1 MKKFLIFLISVIF
14 LLTLTVSAK
23 SYFKKGGKYLTPQI
37 GLNSY
42 AVPFGVSYGMGITDN
57 IEVGGTVMAYF
68 WSDAWYSYSVITP
81 SLDVLYHFTKL
92 KLQSFDLFAGA
103 TLGYSIV
110 SWSSDHHDNGGSYG
124 SSLFLSPNIGA
135 RYYFNKKFAIS
146 LRAFFSA
153 VGDLTGVGALLGLTI
168 IM

>member
-1 MKKFLIFLISVIF
+1 MKKFLIVLISLIF

-23 SYFKKGGKYLTPQI
+23 TYFKKGGKYLTPQL

-68 WSDAWYSYSVITP
+68 WGDDWYSYSVITP

-92 KLQSFDLFAGA
+92 DIQSFDLFAGV

-110 SWSSDHHDNGGSYG
+110 SWSSDYYDYGGSYG
-124 SSLFLSPNIGA
+124 SSLYLSPNIGA
-135 RYYFNKKFAIS
+135 RYYFNEKFAVS
-146 LRAFFSA
+146 LRAYFSA
-153 VGDLTGVGALLGLTI
+153 VGDLSGGGGLLGLTI

>member
-1 MKKFLIFLISVIF
+1 MKKFLIILISLIF
-14 LLTLTVSAK
+14 LLTLTVNAGT
-23 SYFKKGGKYLTPQI
+23 YFKKGGKYLTPQL

-81 SLDVLYHFTKL
+81 SLDVLYHFTSL
-92 KLQSFDLFAGA
+92 KLESFDLFAGL
-103 TLGYSIV
+103 TIGYSIV
-110 SWSSDHHDNGGSYG
+110 SWSSDYYDYAESYG

-135 RYYFNKKFAIS
+135 RYFFNKKFAVS
-146 LRAFFSA
+146 LRAYFSA
-153 VGDLTGVGALLGLTI
+153 IGDLSGGGGLLGLTI
-168 IM
+168 VM